1 MTDTGPS
8 RETPSHWSRWK
19 GILLVVSLALN
30 LLVLGLVAA
39 AGIKHGWG
47 PPPGS
52 IQQAT
57 LLRFARTLPAER
69 KKEIWDEI
77 RPQLRATRPL
87 WRELRKT
94 RADVRSAL
102 IAEPFDVAR
111 YREAHDR
118 LLDVEVKLR
127 QALQPL
133 FDKVATQL
141 TAEERRGFARWQAE
155 AEPPWR
161 RRERE
166 PSDHGDDEQEKA
178 PQKSQAAPVSV
189 TQTPGGKQ

>member
-8 RETPSHWSRWK
+8 RETPTGWPRWK

-47 PPPGS
+47 PPPG

-57 LLRFARTLPAER
+57 LLRFARTLPPER
-69 KKEIWDEI
+69 KKLIWDEI
-77 RPQLRATRPL
+77 RPQLRATRPF
-87 WRELRKT
+87 WRELRKA

-102 IAEPFDVAR
+102 TAEPFDAAR
-111 YREAHDR
+111 YRQAHDR

-127 QALQPL
+127 QALHPL

-141 TAEERRGFARWQAE
+141 TDSERREFARWQSE

-161 RRERE
+161 RRERNPPDRE
-166 PSDHGDDEQEKA
+166 DDEPEEA
-178 PQKSQAAPVSV
+178 PQKSQAAPVTV

>member
-1 MTDTGPS
+1 MTDPGPS
-8 RETPSHWSRWK
+8 RETPSAWPRWK

-30 LLVLGLVAA
+30 LLILGLVTA

-47 PPPGS
+47 PPSG

-69 KKEIWDEI
+69 KKEIWNEI
-77 RPQLRATRPL
+77 RPQLRATRPF
-87 WRELRKT
+87 WRELRKA

-102 IAEPFDVAR
+102 IAEPFDIAR
-111 YREAHDR
+111 YRQAHDR

-155 AEPPWR
+155 AEPPR
-161 RRERE
+161 RRRDRE
-166 PSDHGDDEQEKA
+166 PSDREDDEQQEA
-178 PQKSQAAPVSV
+178 PQKSQAAPVTV
-189 TQTPGGKQ
+189 TQTPGGGKP